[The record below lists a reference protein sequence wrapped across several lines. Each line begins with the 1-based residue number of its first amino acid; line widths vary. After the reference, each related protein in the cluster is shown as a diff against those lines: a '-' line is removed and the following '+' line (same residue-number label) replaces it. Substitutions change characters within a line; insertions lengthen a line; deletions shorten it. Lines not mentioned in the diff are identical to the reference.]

1 MLSYPE
7 MYCSTAEILKNEQS
21 FEHVHDI
28 YNFRAKYNDPLLS
41 AVITVELQ
49 YYMSLQVFFHASPH
63 ISSLL
68 LIGYGHL
75 APKTQSGRLF
85 LIFFALFGIPLN
97 LLTLQS
103 VGEHINYG
111 IHLIIKYFEKA
122 VLKKETPTHQHI
134 KCFAINLLLITLWL
148 PLGGIMY
155 FYSEKTWTFLD
166 SVYYCFVALSTIGF
180 GDLVPNEGKE
190 PNSSYEQ
197 GMWIVRLMYLGMG
210 LSLLSSV
217 FTSVCS
223 AAKQIQSLMP
233 RKRGMA

>member
-1 MLSYPE
+1 MPHHIFLF
-7 MYCSTAEILKNEQS
+7 L
-21 FEHVHDI
+21 
-28 YNFRAKYNDPLLS
+28 
-41 AVITVELQ
+41 
-49 YYMSLQVFFHASPH
+49 FFF
-63 ISSLL
+63 

-111 IHLIIKYFEKA
+111 IHLIIKYFEKV
-122 VLKKETPTHQHI
+122 VLENETPKHEHI
-134 KCFAINLLLITLWL
+134 KCFAVNLLLIALWL

-155 FYSEKTWTFLD
+155 YYSEKKNGWTFLD
-166 SVYYCFVALSTIGF
+166 CVYYCFVALSTIGF
-180 GDLVPNEGKE
+180 GDLVPNEGMV
-190 PNSSYEQ
+190 PNSSYEK

-217 FTSVCS
+217 FTSVWS

-233 RKRGMA
+233 CKRGMA